1 MADTEGGIV
10 VGILGQWASG
20 KTEAART
27 LIRHL
32 GGEGKVVFLTDR
44 DLLVEQARGYFLGL
58 DDSEITTTLEPDGM
72 RRLQGEHAVSWLGP
86 GQELDSVEL
95 DRFRW
100 RPNDEVIGPW
110 HDAARLALGKQ
121 ICARSVE
128 KTPVVIEAAFGLD
141 MEDLGGT
148 PLWLS
153 IAHLF
158 SCLEEAGVGPRCVR
172 WIIVKACRDVRAERN
187 QRRGADVPV
196 DIFDQLSAD
205 GGDLA
210 PDQQKEWEKRGMI
223 LRRVCNEH
231 DDIERFRSDIIA
243 TFEEMLGAV

>member
-1 MADTEGGIV
+1 MAETEGGIV

-32 GGEGKVVFLTDR
+32 GGEGNVVFLTDR
-44 DLLVEQARGYFLGL
+44 DLLTEQALGYFLGL
-58 DDSEITTTLEPDGM
+58 DDSEIMTTMEPDGR

-95 DRFRW
+95 NRFRW
-100 RPNDEVIGPW
+100 RPDDEVLGLW

-121 ICARSVE
+121 IYARSAE
-128 KTPVVIEAAFGLD
+128 ERPVVIEAAFGPD
-141 MEDLGGT
+141 MEELGGR

-158 SCLEEAGVGPRCVR
+158 TQLEEAAVDPRFVR
-172 WIIVKACRDVRAERN
+172 WIIVEAGLDVRAERN

-196 DIFDQLSAD
+196 DIFDRLAAD
-205 GGDLA
+205 GGDLTLE
-210 PDQQKEWEKRGMI
+210 QQKEWEKRGLV
-223 LRRVCNEH
+223 LRRVRNDH
-231 DDIERFRSDIIA
+231 DNIERFRSDIIA
-243 TFEEMLGAV
+243 AFEEVFGAG

>member
-1 MADTEGGIV
+1 MMEPERGII

-32 GGEGKVVFLTDR
+32 GGEGNVVFLTDR
-44 DLLVEQARGYFLGL
+44 DLLVEQALGYFLGL
-58 DDSEITTTLEPDGM
+58 DDSEINTVLEPDGT
-72 RRLQGEHAVSWLGP
+72 RQLQGEHAVSWLGP

-100 RPNDEVIGPW
+100 RPNDEVLGLW
-110 HDAARLALGKQ
+110 HDAARLALGEQ

-128 KTPVVIEAAFGLD
+128 KTPVVIEAAFGPD
-141 MEDLGGT
+141 MVDLGGH

-153 IAHLF
+153 IADLF
-158 SCLEEAGVGPRCVR
+158 ARLEEAGVDPRCVR
-172 WIIVKACRDVRAERN
+172 WIIVEACRDVRAERN

-196 DIFDQLSAD
+196 DIFDRLAAD
-205 GGDLA
+205 GGDLT
-210 PDQQKEWEKRGMI
+210 PEQQKEWEKRGMI
-223 LRRVCNEH
+223 LRRVPNEH

-243 TFEEMLGAV
+243 AFEEVFGAG

>member
-1 MADTEGGIV
+1 MAETEGRIV

-32 GGEGKVVFLTDR
+32 GGEGNVVFLTDR
-44 DLLVEQARGYFLGL
+44 DLLGEQALGYFLGL
-58 DDSEITTTLEPDGM
+58 DDSEITTILESDG
-72 RRLQGEHAVSWLGP
+72 RRQLQGEHAVAWLGP

-110 HDAARLALGKQ
+110 HDAARLALGEQ
-121 ICARSVE
+121 ICGRSAE
-128 KTPVVIEAAFGLD
+128 GRPVVIEAAFGPD
-141 MEDLGGT
+141 MEDLGGH

-153 IAHLF
+153 IADLF
-158 SCLEEAGVGPRCVR
+158 ARLEEAGADPRCVR
-172 WIIVKACRDVRAERN
+172 WIIVEAGRDVRAERN
-187 QRRGADVPV
+187 LRRGADVPI
-196 DIFDQLSAD
+196 DIFDRLAAD
-205 GGDLA
+205 GGDLT
-210 PDQQKEWEKRGMI
+210 PGQQKELEKRGMI

-231 DDIERFRSDIIA
+231 DDIERFRSDIVA
-243 TFEEMLGAV
+243 TFEEMLGAG